1 MGKLQYLVKSCAIAT
16 FSTTNPTWAGVGLS
30 PGICGEMLAINYMN
44 HVIAP
49 AAPQL
54 QHRSEF
60 CLH

>member
-16 FSTTNPTWAGVGLS
+16 LSTTNPTCTGVGLN
-30 PGICGEMLAINYMN
+30 PDICGEMPAINYMN

-54 QHRSEF
+54 HP
-60 CLH
+60 